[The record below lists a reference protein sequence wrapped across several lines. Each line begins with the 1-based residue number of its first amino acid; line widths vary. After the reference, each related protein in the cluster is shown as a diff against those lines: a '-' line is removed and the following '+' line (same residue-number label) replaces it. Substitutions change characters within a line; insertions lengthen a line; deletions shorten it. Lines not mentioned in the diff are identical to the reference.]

1 MNGRRERGRS
11 DGRGGVRREKEGRRE
26 EGGGRR
32 WKGHKR
38 REEQEDGVM
47 DLVTEWKGIRT
58 TNEAN
63 RSSEKNDKDEEEKG
77 GRHKDKEKKVK
88 EGYRR
93 KRRWRSHRQT
103 RTVKYNEENYRISKN
118 PKTDPPV

>member
-63 RSSEKNDKDEEEKG
+63 RSSDKKMT
-77 GRHKDKEKKVK
+77 KMK
-88 EGYRR
+88 RR
-93 KRRWRSHRQT
+93 K
-103 RTVKYNEENYRISKN
+103 EEDI
-118 PKTDPPV
+118 KTKTKK